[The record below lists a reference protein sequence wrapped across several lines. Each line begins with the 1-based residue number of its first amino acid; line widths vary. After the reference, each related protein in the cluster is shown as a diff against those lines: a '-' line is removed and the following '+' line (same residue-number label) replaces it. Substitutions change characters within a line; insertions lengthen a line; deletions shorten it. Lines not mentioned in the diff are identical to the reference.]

1 TPAGELEFVND
12 ELLEY
17 CGQPL
22 EALRQWGTNGTVHPA
37 DLPRVAEE
45 LMQAIASGKPYAIE
59 LRVRRFDGVYRWFQA
74 RGLPL
79 RDTRGQIA
87 RWYALLYDIDD
98 RKHAETELREAQSE
112 LAHMSR
118 VTAMGELTASI
129 AHEVRQ
135 PISAAVTSAQT
146 ALRWLDAQPP
156 ELGEV
161 REALSRIV
169 RAGKQA
175 GEVIGRIRALVTK
188 APPQKDPLEINAAIR
203 EVVELTRGEA
213 VKNGVRVRVDLAE
226 GLPLVQGDRVQ
237 LQQVILNLILNGI
250 EAMTGVGEG
259 SRELSISTS
268 KDDAKGVLVAV
279 IDNGPGLAAKA
290 LQQIFA
296 AFYTTKP
303 GGLGLGLSI
312 CRSIIEA
319 HDGRLWA
326 STNKGQGASLQFA
339 LPARDR

>member
-1 TPAGELEFVND
+1 GQGGAVVLDLTERKRAEEAVRESEREARLVVNTIPGLVSTLTPAGELEFVND
-12 ELLEY
+12 ELLGY

-22 EALRQWGTNGTVHPA
+22 EAMRQWGTNGTVHPA

-87 RWYALLYDIDD
+87 GWYALLYDIDD

-169 RAGKQA
+169 RAGKQ
-175 GEVIGRIRALVTK
+175 
-188 APPQKDPLEINAAIR
+188 
-203 EVVELTRGEA
+203 
-213 VKNGVRVRVDLAE
+213 
-226 GLPLVQGDRVQ
+226 
-237 LQQVILNLILNGI
+237 
-250 EAMTGVGEG
+250 
-259 SRELSISTS
+259 
-268 KDDAKGVLVAV
+268 
-279 IDNGPGLAAKA
+279 
-290 LQQIFA
+290 
-296 AFYTTKP
+296 
-303 GGLGLGLSI
+303 
-312 CRSIIEA
+312 
-319 HDGRLWA
+319 
-326 STNKGQGASLQFA
+326 
-339 LPARDR
+339 